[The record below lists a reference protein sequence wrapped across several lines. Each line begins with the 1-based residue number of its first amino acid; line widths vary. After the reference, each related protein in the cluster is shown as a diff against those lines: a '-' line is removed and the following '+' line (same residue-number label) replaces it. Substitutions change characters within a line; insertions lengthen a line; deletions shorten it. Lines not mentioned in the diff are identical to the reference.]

1 MAYWWEAYP
10 WTNLHDLNLDWVIEV
25 CQNALKDE
33 EGFNTQISNL
43 QTQISNLQ
51 TQIDEANEDIQTQ
64 IDEANGDIQTQIDE
78 ANGDIQKIQD
88 YLSSNQFINENLD
101 ELKKWIDENII
112 EVVSAFVKYVFFGL
126 TDDGHFAAYIPHT
139 WDSITFDTGF
149 DVNNK
154 ETFGRLLLKY

>member
-1 MAYWWEAYP
+1 MSYWWEAYP

-25 CQNALKDE
+25 CQKALKDV

-43 QTQISNLQ
+43 
-51 TQIDEANEDIQTQ
+51 
-64 IDEANGDIQTQIDE
+64 QTQIDE

-101 ELKKWIDENII
+101 KLKKWIDENII

-154 ETFGRLLLKY
+154 ETFGHLLLKY

>member
-25 CQNALKDE
+25 CQKALKDV

-51 TQIDEANEDIQTQ
+51 TQIDE
-64 IDEANGDIQTQIDE
+64 G
-78 ANGDIQKIQD
+78 NGDIQKIQD

-101 ELKKWIDENII
+101 KLKKWIDENII

-149 DVNNK
+149 DINNR
-154 ETFGRLLLKY
+154 ETFGHLLLKY

>member
-25 CQNALKDE
+25 CQKALKDV

-43 QTQISNLQ
+43 
-51 TQIDEANEDIQTQ
+51 
-64 IDEANGDIQTQIDE
+64 QTQIDE

-101 ELKKWIDENII
+101 KLKKWIDENII

-139 WDSITFDTGF
+139 WDFITFDTGF

>member
-25 CQNALKDE
+25 CQKALKDV

-51 TQIDEANEDIQTQ
+51 TQIDE
-64 IDEANGDIQTQIDE
+64 G
-78 ANGDIQKIQD
+78 NGDIQKIQD

-101 ELKKWIDENII
+101 KLKKWIDENII